1 MIREALLQLGLAV
14 FVAVSWQHS
23 HARPVSPLLSR
34 DRDLVCDAGYARDRA
49 LLMVAATLRA
59 SVRTGAILQLAYN

>member
-1 MIREALLQLGLAV
+1 
-14 FVAVSWQHS
+14 
-23 HARPVSPLLSR
+23 
-34 DRDLVCDAGYARDRA
+34 LVCDAGYARDGA